1 MFDNRPA
8 VSVGRWAVPLREK
21 IARLSKSGLIRSI
34 TLLVGGTAFA
44 QALMVLVLPILTRL
58 YSPQDFSMLA
68 VYSSL
73 LGIISVAA
81 CLRLDIAIPIPEV
94 DGDAANL
101 LALALGFCL
110 LVSVLVALPI
120 LLAPAAVAALLHQP
134 GLMPYLWL
142 LPIGIFL
149 ASTYSALQYWAT
161 RKKKFGVIAKT
172 RVSQAIGGAGA
183 QLGMGW
189 LGFMPSGLLVGQ
201 AISSGAG
208 VVGLGRHVL
217 TADRAALGEVT
228 LPNMRRLFREY
239 DRFPKYSTFDALANT
254 SGIQLPVIMIAALAI
269 GPEAGFLMLA
279 MRVIQIPMGLIGNA
293 ISQVYLAHAPEEY
306 RAGTLGKFTAGILGG
321 LMKMGVGPLL
331 FAALVAPQ
339 AFVLI
344 FGEKWQR
351 AGVLVAWM
359 TPWFIA
365 QLMSSPVSMVMHVR
379 NRQCGMM
386 ILTIAG
392 LCLRVGTIG
401 IAAVL
406 LPSHLSE
413 MYAVSGAVYYLACF
427 FIFSNLAGLRL
438 EDYRLLLKSG
448 FGFIVLWLVFGVIVH
463 YALSPFV

>member
-1 MFDNRPA
+1 M
-8 VSVGRWAVPLREK
+8 PLREK
-21 IARLSKSGLIRSI
+21 LARLRQSGLIRSI

-58 YSPQDFSMLA
+58 YSPQDFSVLA
-68 VYSSL
+68 VYASL

-81 CLRLDIAIPIPEV
+81 CLRLDIAIPMPEA

-110 LVSVLVALPI
+110 LVSVAAALPI
-120 LLAPAAVAALLHQP
+120 LLAPAAIARLLHQP
-134 GLMPYLWL
+134 GLRAYLWL
-142 LPIGIFL
+142 LPIGVLL
-149 ASTYSALQYWAT
+149 AGTYSALQYWAT
-161 RKKKFGVIAKT
+161 RKKIFGVIAKT
-172 RVSQAIGGAGA
+172 RMTQAIGAAGT

-189 LGFMPSGLLVGQ
+189 LGLAPSGLLVGQ

-208 VVGLGRHVL
+208 VVGLGRRVL
-217 TADRAALGEVT
+217 TVDRAALDDVS

-239 DRFPKYSTFDALANT
+239 DRFPKYSTFEALANT
-254 SGIQLPVIMIAALAI
+254 GGIQLPVILIAALAI
-269 GPEAGFLMLA
+269 GPEAGFLMLG
-279 MRVIQIPMGLIGNA
+279 MRVIQVPMNLIGNA

-321 LMKMGVGPLL
+321 LMKTGVGPLL

-339 AFVLI
+339 AFALI

-359 TPWFIA
+359 TPWFVA

-379 NRQCGMM
+379 NRQRGMM

-392 LCLRVGTIG
+392 LCLRVGA
-401 IAAVL
+401 IAAAAAF
-406 LPSHLSE
+406 LPGRLSE
-413 MYAVSGAVYYLACF
+413 MYAVSGAVFYLACF
-427 FIFSNLAGLRL
+427 LIFSNLAGLRL
-438 EDYRLLLKSG
+438 QDYRLLLKSG
-448 FGFIVLWLVFGVIVH
+448 FNFVALWVLLGLVAR
-463 YALSPFV
+463 YALGRFA

>member
-1 MFDNRPA
+1 M
-8 VSVGRWAVPLREK
+8 PLREK
-21 IARLSKSGLIRSI
+21 IARLGKSGLIRSI

-58 YSPQDFSMLA
+58 YSPQDFSVLA

-81 CLRLDIAIPIPEV
+81 CLRLDIAIPMPEI

-110 LVSVLVALPI
+110 LISVLVALPI
-120 LLAPAAVAALLHQP
+120 LLVPAAVAALLHQP

-142 LPIGIFL
+142 LPIGILL

-161 RKKKFGVIAKT
+161 RKKNFGVIAKT
-172 RVSQAIGGAGA
+172 RINQAIGGAGA

-189 LGFMPSGLLVGQ
+189 LGFAPSGLLVGQ

-208 VVGLGRHVL
+208 VLGLGRRVL
-217 TADRAALGEVT
+217 AMDRVALDEVT

-239 DRFPKYSTFDALANT
+239 RRFPKYSTFEALANT
-254 SGIQLPVIMIAALAI
+254 GGIQLPVIMIAALAI

-279 MRVIQIPMGLIGNA
+279 MRVIQVPMNLIGNA

-306 RAGTLGKFTAGILGG
+306 RAGTLGKFTASILGG
-321 LMKMGVGPLL
+321 LMKTGVGPLL

-379 NRQCGMM
+379 NRQRGMM

-392 LCLRVGTIG
+392 LCLRVGAIG
-401 IAAVL
+401 IAAVF

-413 MYAVSGAVYYLACF
+413 MYAASGAVFYLACF

-448 FGFIVLWLVFGVIVH
+448 FSLVVLWLVFGLIVH
-463 YALSPFV
+463 YALSRFV

>member
-1 MFDNRPA
+1 M
-8 VSVGRWAVPLREK
+8 PLREK
-21 IARLSKSGLIRSI
+21 LARLRQSGLIRSI

-58 YSPQDFSMLA
+58 YSPQDFSVLA
-68 VYSSL
+68 VYASL

-81 CLRLDIAIPIPEV
+81 CLRLDIAIPMPES
-94 DGDAANL
+94 DGDAANV

-110 LVSVLVALPI
+110 LVSVVTALPV
-120 LLAPAAVAALLHQP
+120 LLAPVAIARLLHQP
-134 GLMPYLWL
+134 GLRAYLWL
-142 LPIGIFL
+142 LPIGVLL
-149 ASTYSALQYWAT
+149 AGTYSALQYWAT
-161 RKKKFGVIAKT
+161 RKKIFGVIAKT
-172 RVSQAIGGAGA
+172 RMTQAIGAAGT

-189 LGFMPSGLLVGQ
+189 LGLAPSGLLVGQ

-208 VVGLGRHVL
+208 VVGLGRRVL
-217 TADRAALGEVT
+217 TVDRAALDDVS

-239 DRFPKYSTFDALANT
+239 DRFPKYSTFEALANT
-254 SGIQLPVIMIAALAI
+254 GGIQLPVILIAALAI
-269 GPEAGFLMLA
+269 GPEAGFLMLG
-279 MRVIQIPMGLIGNA
+279 MRVIQVPMNLIGNA

-321 LMKMGVGPLL
+321 LMKTGVGPLL

-339 AFVLI
+339 AFALI

-359 TPWFIA
+359 TPWFVA

-379 NRQCGMM
+379 NRQRGMM

-392 LCLRVGTIG
+392 LCLRVGAIG
-401 IAAVL
+401 AAAAF
-406 LPSHLSE
+406 LPGRLSE
-413 MYAVSGAVYYLACF
+413 MYAVSGAVFYLACF

-438 EDYRLLLKSG
+438 QDYRLLLKSG
-448 FGFIVLWLVFGVIVH
+448 FNFVALWVLLGLVAR
-463 YALSPFV
+463 YALGRFA